1 MESTLIMGRW
11 ANSRTARLYI
21 QTGAAELVKLRVSD
35 ERRALFALSAPRLR
49 AYAQEHIQV
58 SQTRHKT
65 CVHLQ
70 R

>member
-35 ERRALFALSAPRLR
+35 EQRALFALLAPRLR
-49 AYAQEHIQV
+49 A
-58 SQTRHKT
+58 
-65 CVHLQ
+65 
-70 R
+70 